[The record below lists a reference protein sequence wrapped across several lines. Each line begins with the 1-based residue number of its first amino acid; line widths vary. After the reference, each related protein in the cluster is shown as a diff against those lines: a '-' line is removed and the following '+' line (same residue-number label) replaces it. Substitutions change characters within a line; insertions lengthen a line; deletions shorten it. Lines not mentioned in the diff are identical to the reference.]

1 MKKLFLII
9 LAIFLF
15 PTLCLSAEVISSHK
29 TSRGELIVQS
39 DNRTFDIIKGIYELQ
54 GNVHVQ
60 LPIRKKNITIK
71 GDRTTVHIYQQEVH
85 CEGNIKLIYND
96 LNFTCDAVDVYH
108 ENKTAYVRGNIIF
121 DHNGTVITADKGE
134 YNWKTKLATFS
145 GNVIVNGVPKNN
157 SVTYHVI
164 KKMFI

>member
-1 MKKLFLII
+1 MKKLLVLI
-9 LAIFLF
+9 LTIFLF
-15 PTLCLSAEVISSHK
+15 PTLCLSAEVVSSHK
-29 TSRGELIVQS
+29 TSKGELIVQS

-60 LPIRKKNITIK
+60 LPIRKKNIIIK

-85 CEGNIKLIYND
+85 CDGNIRLTYND
-96 LNFTCDAVDVYH
+96 LNFTCDKVDVYH
-108 ENKTAYVRGNIIF
+108 ENRTAYVKGNIIF
-121 DHNGTVITADKGE
+121 YHNNTIITADNGE

-145 GNVIVNGVPKNN
+145 GNVFVNGVQKNN
-157 SVTYHVI
+157 PVTYHVI